1 MEVKKIAVIGAG
13 IMGRGVAQAAAS
25 GGFAVALMSRQ
36 VSTLEKAMGI
46 ITKELQKSV
55 DKGKITADEAQATLA
70 RITTTTSLAE
80 AAATADLVIENV
92 PEVLETKWEVF
103 RQLDA
108 ICPAHTILATDTSA
122 KSISEIASVTKRP
135 DRVIGMHFFNPAHV
149 MKLVEINLGMET
161 SEETCRIAEE
171 VAKKM
176 GKETIRVN
184 ESPGFVVTRLNAVL
198 ANEAF
203 KMVMEGVAT
212 PADIDKACRLGLNY
226 PMGPFELID
235 LVGLDTRLRI
245 MEELQRVL
253 GEAYR
258 PSPLM
263 VKYVKAGRLGKKT
276 GKGIYDYTKE

>member
-13 IMGRGVAQAAAS
+13 IMGRGIAQVAAA
-25 GGFAVALMSRQ
+25 ADYEVMLMSRQ
-36 VSTLEKAMGI
+36 ESTLNRAVLI
-46 ITKELQKSV
+46 IARNLHKEMEL
-55 DKGKITADEAQATLA
+55 GKITAEQAAETIK
-70 RITTTTSLAE
+70 RIKPTNNMAE
-80 AAATADLVIENV
+80 AVTRTDLVIESV
-92 PEVLETKWEVF
+92 PEILEIKQQVF
-103 RQLDA
+103 RQLDELCA
-108 ICPAHTILATDTSA
+108 AHTILATGTSA
-122 KSISEIASVTKRP
+122 KSISEIGSVTKRI
-135 DRVIGMHFFNPAHV
+135 DRVIGLHFFNPAHL
-149 MKLVEINLGMET
+149 MKLVEINRGLDT
-161 SEETCRIAEE
+161 SDATYQVAEE
-171 VAKKM
+171 VVRKM
-176 GKETIRVN
+176 GKESIAVN

-235 LVGLDTRLRI
+235 LVGLDTRVRI

-263 VKYVKAGRLGKKT
+263 VKYVNAGRLGKKV
-276 GKGIYDYTKE
+276 GKGVYEYDK